1 MEGGEETKVLDQGR
15 MFRWTLTNQG
25 ILLAEGSLGTIIKFY
40 AFDNRRLTTIRE
52 FPKDVH
58 VVDCPVV
65 SPDGRWILYTQIDPS
80 GSDLML
86 VENYR

>member
-1 MEGGEETKVLDQGR
+1 

-25 ILLAEGSLGTIIKFY
+25 ILLAEGSVSTIIKFY
-40 AFDNRRLTTIRE
+40 AFDDRRLTTIRE

-65 SPDGRWILYTQIDPS
+65 SPDGRWILYTQVDQA

-86 VENYR
+86 VENYRDTR